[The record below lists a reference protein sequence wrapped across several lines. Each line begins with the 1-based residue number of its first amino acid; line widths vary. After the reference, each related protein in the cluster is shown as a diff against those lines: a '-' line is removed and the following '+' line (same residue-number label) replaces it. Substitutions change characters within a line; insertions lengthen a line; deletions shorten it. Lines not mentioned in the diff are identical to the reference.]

1 MSRYA
6 YVNGQYLPLSVA
18 GVHVEDRGYQF
29 ADGVYEVVAVANGHA
44 IDEEAHLARL
54 DYSLKEMS
62 LAWPV
67 SKAALKHILKRM
79 VALNRLTNGLLY
91 LQITRGVSRRDHGFP
106 KPGVP
111 PALVVTAKNMKPVSP
126 ELLEKGVAV
135 VTMPD
140 LRWKRCD
147 IKSVSLLP
155 NILAKQAAKDM
166 GAYEAWLLDDKGYVT
181 EGSSTNAWIVTDKG
195 EIVTRPLGAPI
206 LAGVTRRAILA
217 LAKEAGLK
225 PVERPFKPAEALKAK
240 EAFLTSAT
248 SWALPITRIDGKPV
262 GDGKPGPMTLRLRA
276 LYAQAVEKGL

>member
-44 IDEEAHLARL
+44 IDEDAHLARL

-62 LAWPV
+62 LPWPV

-106 KPGVP
+106 KPSVP
-111 PALVVTAKNMKPVSP
+111 PALVVTAKTMKPVSP

-155 NILAKQAAKDM
+155 NILAKQAAKDK
-166 GAYEAWLLDDKGYVT
+166 GAYEAWLLDDEGYVT
-181 EGSSTNAWIVTDKG
+181 EGSSTNAWIVTPKG
-195 EIVTRPLGAPI
+195 EIVTRPLGSPI

-217 LAKEAGLK
+217 LAVEAKLQI
-225 PVERPFKPAEALKAK
+225 VERPFKPAEALKAK

-248 SWALPITRIDGKPV
+248 SWALPITSIDGKKV
-262 GDGKPGPMTLRLRA
+262 GDGKPGPITLRLRA

>member
-79 VALNRLTNGLLY
+79 VALNRLVNGLLY

-262 GDGKPGPMTLRLRA
+262 GDGKPGPITLRLRA

>member
-54 DYSLKEMS
+54 DYSLQEMS
-62 LAWPV
+62 LPWPV

-155 NILAKQAAKDM
+155 NILAKQAAKES

-181 EGSSTNAWIVTDKG
+181 EGSSTNAWIVTQKG

-217 LAKEAGLK
+217 LAKEASLK
-225 PVERPFKPAEALKAK
+225 LVERPFKPAEALKAK

-248 SWALPITRIDGKPV
+248 SWALPITRIDGKKV
-262 GDGKPGPMTLRLRA
+262 GDGKPGPITLRLRA